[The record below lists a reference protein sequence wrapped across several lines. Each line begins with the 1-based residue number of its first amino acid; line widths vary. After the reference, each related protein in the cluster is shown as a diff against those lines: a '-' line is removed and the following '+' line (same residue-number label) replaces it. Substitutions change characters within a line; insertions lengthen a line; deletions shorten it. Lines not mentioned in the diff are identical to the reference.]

1 MGSRIQ
7 AVYDKKQ
14 PGTQRIN
21 PGECGLESVGDKKQ
35 PGTQRM
41 NPGER
46 VLESVG
52 NKKQPGPQRI
62 DPGECGLESVGDKKQ
77 PGTQRM
83 NPGECGWNRWATT
96 GDSGQRR
103 CTERGYPFV
112 WPYRCRVCYSL
123 PLIFNRVPLI
133 TLIYS
138 LLDLL
143 YRPPWFARR
152 LARSWFPSKL
162 PHCSKLGTSLF
173 SFLFITLTGLF
184 FLDPLPYRLPWAH
197 LACIDTVR
205 NSQSLVL
212 IQGLH
217 WPLP

>member
-1 MGSRIQ
+1 VGSRIQ

-62 DPGECGLESVGDKKQ
+62 NPGECGLESVGDKKQ

-83 NPGECGWNRWATT
+83 NPGECGWNRWAT
-96 GDSGQRR
+96 SGRQWAATMYRTWISVCLAIQVPCLLQLALDFQQSPLNHVNLFFTR
-103 CTERGYPFV
+103 PFV
-112 WPYRCRVCYSL
+112 SPAVVCPPSCPFL
-123 PLIFNRVPLI
+123 VPVETSPLLETRYVAFFVFIHYFNRSILFRSFAISPALGP
-133 TLIYS
+133 S
-138 LLDLL
+138 RL
-143 YRPPWFARR
+143 Y
-152 LARSWFPSKL
+152 
-162 PHCSKLGTSLF
+162 
-173 SFLFITLTGLF
+173 
-184 FLDPLPYRLPWAH
+184 
-197 LACIDTVR
+197 
-205 NSQSLVL
+205 
-212 IQGLH
+212 
-217 WPLP
+217 